1 MDIPQVSISVDT
13 SDSGA
18 LSVETCKEVI
28 LDPSDSAEHTRDDSS
43 KDACDHVKNAVENK
57 RSESEWKRSKY
68 CRSVTTGSSASGNKL
83 NHCSTMSSSSRGS
96 LIYQPH
102 NGVSQNSFYLL

>member
-28 LDPSDSAEHTRDDSS
+28 LEPSDSAEHTRDDSS
-43 KDACDHVKNAVENK
+43 KDACDHVKNAVESLKHFSMPELTRPGLKKKNAN
-57 RSESEWKRSKY
+57 
-68 CRSVTTGSSASGNKL
+68 VTLT
-83 NHCSTMSSSSRGS
+83 
-96 LIYQPH
+96 
-102 NGVSQNSFYLL
+102 